1 MLEKSTVVK
10 GLMSKEWECSS
21 ITERST
27 ELIPKLVG
35 QNGISV
41 STMVISIKGSLC
53 FKKCPWISVVH
64 SFFPILSVTQ
74 SCQKATSQP
83 RVPSAET
90 PSARLSV
97 LSEYDFSS
105 ARPLSLVGHL
115 VVTLGSLRLRTTR
128 YPSAAP
134 QVSSSASLRRRAAWP
149 RATLT

>member
-90 PSARLSV
+90 PSARLSCQSMTSPQPGPSAWSV
-97 LSEYDFSS
+97 TLSSHS
-105 ARPLSLVGHL
+105 VPSGCARPGTPAQRPRSLLPRPSG
-115 VVTLGSLRLRTTR
+115 GGPRGPGRL
-128 YPSAAP
+128 
-134 QVSSSASLRRRAAWP
+134 
-149 RATLT
+149 